1 LIYSLIGYY
10 SLILGLIIGLSLFY
24 FSYKNFNNSKILDT
38 KILSFTFL
46 QLFFVVI
53 SFFCLIFSFVF
64 SDFSNE
70 TVLNNSHTTKPLF
83 YKISGTWG
91 NHEGSLLMWLLVL
104 TLFIFLFLV
113 RTKNQPVKYKILT
126 LVFQQIIIV
135 GFFLFLIKTSNP
147 FNYIFPTPTE
157 GLGLNPI
164 LQDPALAI
172 HPPVL
177 YLGYVGCSI
186 IFSSVLA
193 ATSLKIISTSWAS
206 HIKKWILISWI
217 FLTLGILLGSI
228 WAYYELGWGG
238 FWFWD
243 PVENVSLMPWLAL
256 TTLLHC
262 ILVLE
267 KKPILTSWVIIL
279 SIATFTLSMCGTF
292 LVRSGILNSVHTF
305 ANDPERGLFILVFLF
320 ILIFLSILIFFFFH
334 KNDYKKANGF
344 FWLSKETSILINNW
358 FMMYFLSVVLI
369 GTVYPIFLDVISSQK
384 ISVGPPF
391 YHKLIIPFLIPF
403 LLMMAVGPKLKWIK
417 SQLEDKL
424 YLISFLIIS
433 ILLAFLILKNFNQN
447 ILINTILI
455 SSALYLF
462 FITLRDFFL
471 KKYKNISQNLA
482 HFGFSLLILSIL
494 FNNLFSSEIITN
506 LKVGETFENSK
517 TKIVFESVDQKKE
530 QNYNVIIANFSISN
544 SNGEEERLSP
554 ELRIYNQPIIATSE
568 ADIKTTLMSDKFIV
582 INLVQNQDFFNVRY
596 QVKPFMLWIW
606 LSVILISFGGIIS
619 FLQNRSWKKNY

>member
-1 LIYSLIGYY
+1 MIYSLIGYY
-10 SLILGLIIGLSLFY
+10 SLIFGLIFGLFLFY
-24 FSYKNFNNSKILDT
+24 LSYKNFKNSILLDNKI
-38 KILSFTFL
+38 IVFSFL
-46 QLFFVVI
+46 QFFFVII
-53 SFFCLIFSFVF
+53 SFFSLIFSFVV
-64 SDFSNE
+64 SDFSNV
-70 TVLNNSHTTKPLF
+70 TVFNNSHTTKPLF

-91 NHEGSLLMWLLVL
+91 NHEGSLLLWLLVL
-104 TLFIFLFLV
+104 TLFIFIFLV
-113 RTKNQPVKYKILT
+113 RAKNQSVKYRILT
-126 LVFQQIIIV
+126 LVFQQVIII
-135 GFFLFLIKTSNP
+135 GFFIFLIKTSNP
-147 FNYIFPTPTE
+147 FNYLFPIPNE

-172 HPPVL
+172 HPPIL
-177 YLGYVGCSI
+177 YLGYVGSSI

-193 ATSLKIISTSWAS
+193 ATTLKMISSSWAS
-206 HIKKWILISWI
+206 HIKKWVLISWI

-267 KKPILTSWVIIL
+267 KKSVLTSWVIIL

-305 ANDPERGLFILVFLF
+305 ANDPERGLFILIFLF
-320 ILIFLSILIFFFFH
+320 VLIFLSIFIFFLFH
-334 KNDYKKANGF
+334 KDDGRNSYNF
-344 FWLSKETSILINNW
+344 FWMSKETSILLNNW

-391 YHKLIIPFLIPF
+391 YHKLLIPFLIPF
-403 LLMMAVGPKLKWIK
+403 LLMMAIGPKLKWIK
-417 SQLEDKL
+417 SNLDDKL
-424 YLISFLIIS
+424 YLISLFIIS
-433 ILLAFLILKNFNQN
+433 ILLAFVILKNFSQN

-462 FITLRDFFL
+462 FITLRDFFV
-471 KKYKNISQNLA
+471 KKYKKISQNIA

-506 LKVGETFENSK
+506 LKVGETFENSE
-517 TKIVFESVDQKKE
+517 TKIVFESISQKKE
-530 QNYNVIIANFSISN
+530 KNYNSIVANFNIKN
-544 SNGEEERLSP
+544 SKGEEDTFSP
-554 ELRIYNQPIIATSE
+554 ELRIYNQPVIATSE

-582 INLVQNQDFFNVRY
+582 INIVQNQDFFNVRY
-596 QVKPFMLWIW
+596 QVKPFMMWIW
-606 LSVILISFGGIIS
+606 LSVILISIGGVIS
-619 FLQNRSWKKNY
+619 FYKK

>member
-1 LIYSLIGYY
+1 MIYSVVGHY
-10 SLILGLIIGLSLFY
+10 SLILGLCVGLILIF
-24 FSYKNFNNSKILDT
+24 FSIQNFKNSNQLDT
-38 KILSFTFL
+38 KILSFSFL
-46 QLFFVVI
+46 QLFFVLI
-53 SFFCLIFSFVF
+53 SFLALIISFVI

-70 TVLNNSHTTKPLF
+70 TVFNNSHTTKPFF

-91 NHEGSLLMWLLVL
+91 NHEGSLLLWLLVL
-104 TLFIFLFLV
+104 TLFIFIFLL
-113 RTKNQPVKYKILT
+113 RTKNQPIKYKILT
-126 LVFQQIIIV
+126 LGFQQVIII
-135 GFFLFLIKTSNP
+135 GFFLFLIQTSNP
-147 FNYIFPTPTE
+147 FNYLFPIPDE

-172 HPPVL
+172 HPPIL
-177 YLGYVGCSI
+177 YLGYVGSSI
-186 IFSSVLA
+186 IFSSALA
-193 ATSLKIISTSWAS
+193 ATTLKMVSTSWAV
-206 HIKKWILISWI
+206 HIKKWVLISWI

-267 KKPILTSWVIIL
+267 RKEILTSWVIIL

-305 ANDPERGLFILVFLF
+305 ANDPERGLFILIFLF
-320 ILIFLSILIFFFFH
+320 ALIFLSLFIFFFFH
-334 KNDYKKANGF
+334 QTTKDNSSKF
-344 FWLSKETSILINNW
+344 FWLSKETSILVNNW

-391 YHKLIIPFLIPF
+391 YHKLIAPFLIPF
-403 LLMMAVGPKLKWIK
+403 LFAMAIGPRLKWIRSDLK
-417 SQLEDKL
+417 DKI
-424 YLISFLIIS
+424 YLISLLTIS
-433 ILLAFLILKNFNQN
+433 ILISFFIVKNFNTN

-462 FITLRDFFL
+462 FITLRDFFN
-471 KKYKNISQNLA
+471 KKYKNFAQNTA

-506 LKVGETFENSK
+506 LKVGETYDNSK
-517 TKIVFESVDQKKE
+517 TKIVFKSINQKTEK
-530 QNYNVIIANFSISN
+530 NYKSIIANFNITN
-544 SNGEEERLSP
+544 SKGINNNLSP
-554 ELRIYNQPIIATSE
+554 ELRIYNQPNITTSE
-568 ADIKTTLMSDKFIV
+568 ADIKTTLMKDKFIV
-582 INLVQNQDFFNVRY
+582 INLVQNQDYFNVRY

-606 LSVILISFGGIIS
+606 LSVIMVSLGGLVS
-619 FLQNRSWKKNY
+619 FLQKRI

>member
-1 LIYSLIGYY
+1 MIYSLIGHY
-10 SLILGLIIGLSLFY
+10 SLIFGLIIGLTLFY
-24 FSYKNFNNSKILDT
+24 LSFKNFKSSTVLDNKI
-38 KILSFTFL
+38 ILFTFS
-46 QLFFVVI
+46 QFFLVVI
-53 SFFCLIFSFVF
+53 SFLCLIFSFII

-70 TVLNNSHTTKPLF
+70 TVFNNSHTTKPLF

-91 NHEGSLLMWLLVL
+91 NHEGSLLLWLLVL
-104 TLFIFLFLV
+104 TLFILIFLL
-113 RTKNQPVKYKILT
+113 RTKKQPTKYIILT

-135 GFFLFLIKTSNP
+135 GFFIFLIKTSNP
-147 FNYIFPTPTE
+147 FNYLFPIPEE

-172 HPPVL
+172 HPPIL
-177 YLGYVGCSI
+177 YLGYVGSSI

-193 ATSLKIISTSWAS
+193 ATSLKMISTTWAV
-206 HIKKWILISWI
+206 HIKNWILISWI

-267 KKPILTSWVIIL
+267 RKSILTSWVIIL

-305 ANDPERGLFILVFLF
+305 ANDPERGLFILIFLF
-320 ILIFLSILIFFFFH
+320 VLIFLSLFVFFFFH
-334 KNDYKKANGF
+334 KDELKNPPSF
-344 FWLSKETSILINNW
+344 SWLSKETSILINNW

-369 GTVYPIFLDVISSQK
+369 GTIYPIFLDVISSEK

-403 LLMMAVGPKLKWIK
+403 LLIMAIGPKLKWIK
-417 SQLEDKL
+417 SAINNKIQLL
-424 YLISFLIIS
+424 LLLLSSILIS
-433 ILLAFLILKNFNQN
+433 FLILKNFNQN
-447 ILINTILI
+447 FLINSILI

-462 FITLRDFFL
+462 FVTIKDFFVS
-471 KKYKNISQNLA
+471 KFGNISQNIA

-506 LKVGETFENSK
+506 LKIGETFENSE
-517 TKIVFESVDQKKE
+517 TKIIFESIDQKKE
-530 QNYNVIIANFSISN
+530 KNYDSIIANFKIHSA
-544 SNGEEERLSP
+544 NGEKEKLSP

-582 INLVQNQDFFNVRY
+582 VNLVQNQDFFNVRY

-606 LSVILISFGGIIS
+606 ISVILISFGGLIS
-619 FLQNRSWKKNY
+619 FLQKRL

>member
-1 LIYSLIGYY
+1 MIYSVVGHY
-10 SLILGLIIGLSLFY
+10 SLILGLCIGLILVY
-24 FSYKNFNNSKILDT
+24 FSIQNFRNFNQLDN
-38 KILSFTFL
+38 KILSFSFL
-46 QLFFVVI
+46 QLFFVVVSFLTLVI
-53 SFFCLIFSFVF
+53 SFII

-70 TVLNNSHTTKPLF
+70 TVFNNSHTTKPLF

-91 NHEGSLLMWLLVL
+91 NHEGSLLLWLLVL
-104 TLFIFLFLV
+104 TLFIFIFLL
-113 RTKNQPVKYKILT
+113 RTKNQPIKYKILT
-126 LVFQQIIIV
+126 LVFQQVIII
-135 GFFLFLIKTSNP
+135 GFFLFLILTSNP
-147 FNYIFPTPTE
+147 FNYLFPVPNE

-172 HPPVL
+172 HPPIL
-177 YLGYVGCSI
+177 YLGYVGSSI
-186 IFSSVLA
+186 IFSSALA
-193 ATSLKIISTSWAS
+193 ATSLKMVSTNWAI
-206 HIKKWILISWI
+206 HIKKWVLISWI

-267 KKPILTSWVIIL
+267 RKETLTSWVIIL

-305 ANDPERGLFILVFLF
+305 ANDPERGLFILIFLF
-320 ILIFLSILIFFFFH
+320 TLIFLSLLIFFVFH
-334 KNDYKKANGF
+334 KPGQNNQANF

-403 LLMMAVGPKLKWIK
+403 LLMMAIGPKLKWIK
-417 SQLEDKL
+417 SDLKDKIYL
-424 YLISFLIIS
+424 FSLLVISVLISFFIV
-433 ILLAFLILKNFNQN
+433 KNFNAN
-447 ILINTILI
+447 VLVNTILI
-455 SSALYLF
+455 SAAIYLF
-462 FITLRDFFL
+462 FITLRDFFI
-471 KKYKNISQNLA
+471 KKYKNLAQNIA

-506 LKVGETFENSK
+506 LKVGETYNGSK
-517 TKIVFESVDQKKE
+517 TKIVFESINQKK
-530 QNYNVIIANFSISN
+530 QKNYNSIIANFSITN
-544 SNGEEERLSP
+544 SEGINNNLSP
-554 ELRIYNQPIIATSE
+554 ELRIYNQPKITTSE
-568 ADIKTTLMSDKFIV
+568 ADIKTTLMKDKFIV
-582 INLVQNQDFFNVRY
+582 INLVQNQDYFNVRY

-606 LSVILISFGGIIS
+606 LSVMIISFGGLIS
-619 FLQNRSWKKNY
+619 LLKKRT

>member
-1 LIYSLIGYY
+1 MIYSLIGHY
-10 SLILGLIIGLSLFY
+10 SLIFGLIIGLTLFY
-24 FSYKNFNNSKILDT
+24 LSFKNFKSSTVLDNKI
-38 KILSFTFL
+38 ILFTFS
-46 QLFFVVI
+46 QFFLVVI
-53 SFFCLIFSFVF
+53 SFLCLIFSFII

-70 TVLNNSHTTKPLF
+70 TVFNNSHTTKPLF

-91 NHEGSLLMWLLVL
+91 NHEGSLLLWLLVL
-104 TLFIFLFLV
+104 TLFILIFLL
-113 RTKNQPVKYKILT
+113 RTKKQPTKYIILT

-135 GFFLFLIKTSNP
+135 GFFIFLIKTSNP
-147 FNYIFPTPTE
+147 FNYLFPIPEE

-172 HPPVL
+172 HPPIL
-177 YLGYVGCSI
+177 YLGYVGSSI

-193 ATSLKIISTSWAS
+193 ATSLKMISTTWAV
-206 HIKKWILISWI
+206 HIKNWILISWI

-267 KKPILTSWVIIL
+267 RKSILTSWVIIL

-305 ANDPERGLFILVFLF
+305 ANDPERGLFILIFLF
-320 ILIFLSILIFFFFH
+320 VLIFLSLFVFFFFH
-334 KNDYKKANGF
+334 KDELKNPPSF
-344 FWLSKETSILINNW
+344 SWLSKETSILINNW

-369 GTVYPIFLDVISSQK
+369 GTIYPIFLDVISSEK

-403 LLMMAVGPKLKWIK
+403 LLIMAIGPKLKWIK
-417 SQLEDKL
+417 SAINNKIQLL
-424 YLISFLIIS
+424 LLLLSS
-433 ILLAFLILKNFNQN
+433 ILIAFLILKNFNQN
-447 ILINTILI
+447 FLINSILI

-462 FITLRDFFL
+462 FVTIKDFFVS
-471 KKYKNISQNLA
+471 KFGNISQNIA

-506 LKVGETFENSK
+506 LKIGETFENSE
-517 TKIVFESVDQKKE
+517 TKIIFESIDQKKE
-530 QNYNVIIANFSISN
+530 KNYDSIIANFKIHSA
-544 SNGEEERLSP
+544 NGEKEKLSP

-582 INLVQNQDFFNVRY
+582 VNLVQNQDFFNVRY

-606 LSVILISFGGIIS
+606 ISVILISFGGLIS
-619 FLQNRSWKKNY
+619 FLQKRL